1 MLRIESLLFTLVLLE
16 LQAPIQG
23 GDYQETCCRQS
34 LDNQDGCC
42 HDEEDDNGCPQEGA
56 CRQGKSVDDKE
67 NHSSNKEGRCQKGML
82 LCPVLIG
89 Y

>member
-1 MLRIESLLFTLVLLE
+1 MLRVQRLLFTLCYLE

-34 LDNQDGCC
+34 LDDQDGRCD
-42 HDEEDDNGCPQEGA
+42 DEEGNNRCTQEGA
-56 CRQGKSVDDKE
+56 RGQGESVDDKE
-67 NHSSNKEGRCQKGML
+67 NHSSNKKGRCQKGML